1 MLQELSISA
10 FGLLDNKNQV
20 FVDIKDLNS
29 DKINQFKNKIM
40 DTPAIIFCNT
50 DFECSTHLA
59 SDIHPGGPLYT
70 TSTVNNNKGVVLDIE
85 LSQDQQVHKD
95 LLLVHT

>member
-40 DTPAIIFCNT
+40 DTPAIIFRNT

-59 SDIHPGGPLYT
+59 SDIHLVDLYIQPAPLT
-70 TSTVNNNKGVVLDIE
+70 ITKGVVLDIE